1 MKIMKQLLDL
11 EMKLI
16 TGKRINI
23 ILLFI
28 LFLYSGCNRSV
39 EQQLIGEWEIDYVT
53 FSDGSSSTVPVN
65 EKYTLLLQKNK
76 NKNIFNVDNVYG
88 SWNLQDSTLFFENIP
103 ESKTLID
110 SIYVVNDKYG
120 NSSLILQNGDQKI
133 ASIENGQIIPEK
145 VISKMKIISVNL
157 EELNLLVEKDIHTYT
172 KLN

>member
-1 MKIMKQLLDL
+1 M
-11 EMKLI
+11 
-16 TGKRINI
+16 
-23 ILLFI
+23 
-28 LFLYSGCNRSV
+28 
-39 EQQLIGEWEIDYVT
+39 
-53 FSDGSSSTVPVN
+53 
-65 EKYTLLLQKNK
+65 
-76 NKNIFNVDNVYG
+76 
-88 SWNLQDSTLFFENIP
+88 QDSTLFFENIL

-157 EELNLLVEKDIHTYT
+157 EELNLLIEKDIHTYT